1 MDKLTYLNALSDALE
16 GKLSDRERDE
26 IIRYYSEYFAD
37 AGEGREGEVIAE
49 LGSPEALARRLL
61 AEGSYERRGDGGKTR
76 DAEGTTNAKAKG
88 MLILLFLLFFL
99 FYFGACHNW
108 GHKSDKVGEFI
119 DKRASSMSDTE
130 QDSSSGFWSFQ
141 DNSLEAFT
149 AMDIDVAVGSVTISS
164 GEDYTLSIDQR
175 GMPEGYEARWEVKRG
190 RLEIT
195 SRGSSENINGN
206 AQIDITMP
214 YDVQMSDI
222 EIKTLLGN
230 LCVSE
235 VWASDEISV
244 ETYLGDVECYD
255 VKTSGDIDLST
266 KMGDITFSLSEPLGA
281 EQEVELD
288 TDLGDIEAQ
297 LDFYSDQCTY
307 ELETKNGEV
316 EINGESFDKTV
327 KRHNGTSFV
336 LKAETSMG
344 DISVFFKEKQ

>member
-1 MDKLTYLNALSDALE
+1 MDKLTYLKALSDALE

-61 AEGSYERRGDGGKTR
+61 AEGSYERKNNEEDGRGF
-76 DAEGTTNAKAKG
+76 KAKG

-99 FYFGACHNW
+99 FYFGACRHY
-108 GHKSDKVGEFI
+108 
-119 DKRASSMSDTE
+119 SSKNTNIGMSIVDE
-130 QDSSSGFWSFQ
+130 LDSKIENMDEDASSGFWSLKDQ
-141 DNSLEAFT
+141 CLEAFT
-149 AMDIDVAVGSVTISS
+149 SINIDVAVGSVTVTS

-175 GMPEGYEARWEVKRG
+175 GMPENYETRWEVKRDE
-190 RLEIT
+190 LKIT
-195 SRGSSENINGN
+195 SKGSSNNINGF
-206 AQIDITMP
+206 AQIDITVP
-214 YDVQMSDI
+214 DDVSLTDI
-222 EIKTLLGN
+222 EVKTLLGN
-230 LCVSE
+230 IFLSNISTSE
-235 VWASDEISV
+235 NISAV
-244 ETYLGDVECYD
+244 TYLGNMECYD
-255 VKTSGDIDLST
+255 VKPLGDIDLST
-266 KMGDITFSLSEPLGA
+266 KMGDITFALSEPLDV

-316 EINGESFDKTV
+316 EINGKSFDKTV

-336 LKAETSMG
+336 LKAENSMG